1 MFSRRKGFTD
11 PPILIGT
18 LFYLNDP
25 LVLNAESGEVK
36 REEVEELVNLYVDL
50 CREYNLKCT
59 LDIHAVNISAFQ
71 RYIEYILNLIPK
83 DWIILLD
90 NTDKYLKMSIA
101 KWCFEIGVNERVII
115 NSINSRIDDDELETY
130 VDSKVAGFVI
140 SEYHPSIETR
150 FQLINEVLSKLSKYG
165 LNNKIVLVDIAT
177 MDIKDL
183 SMVMRSIKYLKEKIS
198 KHYLIGC
205 APINAVYTWR
215 RIEHVK
221 TGREKYF
228 KSIKQYLRCF
238 ITAFCATNPDI
249 DFIFFGP
256 LKDAPYV
263 LTLITYIL
271 SSDFGLGRI
280 KLSNNDLVSIDLE
293 DYGELVIR
301 LRRYEKNKMV
311 KTLKSD
317 EGVEKNL
324 LDVFVN
330 SLVNLDENVINIV
343 QGMLNKGLEP
353 SVIIEYLKKSMD
365 IIGEKYESGEYFL
378 SELIQAGELCEKIL
392 QIIEPFFKSKVEN
405 SVKVVLGTI
414 EGDIHSIG
422 KNLVKMVFTSHGF
435 EVIDLG
441 VDVPPEKFV
450 KTVKETN
457 AEVLAISALLTT
469 SALRIRDVIKLLEK
483 EGLRNRVKVII
494 GGAGV
499 NENFAKD
506 VGVDAYAKDPFE
518 AIDKVKKLLK
528 DLR

>member
-1 MFSRRKGFTD
+1 MFSRRREFTD

-36 REEVEELVNLYVDL
+36 KEEVEELVNLYVDL

-83 DWIILLD
+83 DWVILLD

-101 KWCFEIGVNERVII
+101 KWCFEIGVNDRVII
-115 NSINSRIDDDELETY
+115 NSINSRIDNDELETY

-140 SEYHPSIETR
+140 SEYHPNIETR
-150 FQLINEVLSKLSKYG
+150 FQLINDVLCKLSKYS
-165 LNNKIVLVDIAT
+165 LDNKIILVDLAT

-183 SMVMRSIKYLKEKIS
+183 SMVMKSVKHFKERIS

-215 RIEHVK
+215 RIEHTK

-228 KSIKQYLRCF
+228 KNIRQYLRCF
-238 ITAFCATNPDI
+238 ITALCATNPDM

-263 LTLITYIL
+263 LTLVTYIL
-271 SSDFGLGRI
+271 STDFSFARI
-280 KLSNNDLVSIDLE
+280 KLSDNDLVSIDLE
-293 DYGELVIR
+293 DYGELLIK
-301 LRRYEKNKMV
+301 LRRHEKSRMV
-311 KTLKSD
+311 KTLKSG

-324 LDVFVN
+324 LDVFVH
-330 SLVNLDENVINIV
+330 SLVNLDESVINTV
-343 QGMLNKGLEP
+343 QDMLSKGLEP
-353 SVIIEYLKKSMD
+353 SVIIEYLKRGMD
-365 IIGEKYESGEYFL
+365 IIGEKYENGEYFL

-392 QIIEPFFKSKVEN
+392 QVIEPLFKSKVRS

-422 KNLVKMVFTSHGF
+422 KNLVKMIFTSHGF
-435 EVIDLG
+435 KVIDLG
-441 VDVPPEKFV
+441 VDVSPEKFV
-450 KTVKETN
+450 KAVKEAN

-469 SALRIRDVIKLLEK
+469 SALRIKDVVKLLEK
-483 EGLRNRVKVII
+483 EGLRNRVRIII

-506 VGVDAYAKDPFE
+506 IGVDAYAKDPFE
-518 AIDKVKKLLK
+518 AIDKVKKLLE